1 MFKKKENLNQ
11 EKIPVSST
19 ESQANQDLY
28 KSLDEESFKD
38 ADRLISSMASQQR
51 KQMNSKPKAKTK
63 KQKPSNTE
71 TGNEEVTSSV
81 KFGYIEETDPSDEL
95 VPLVDLDH
103 TESAQ
108 AQAMIDEPSQPIKNP
123 YAPEE
128 LDPIDL
134 NDDNYNNSIQ
144 SQGSLTDFNPII
156 SDNENFGK
164 EAEPVNE
171 LNISDKKRK
180 KKKEKSSELLDEN
193 QKKKKNKNLINIL
206 FFLIVVIGFG
216 LLFGYTYFSNEI
228 ELLLGGNETIV
239 TDTLNK
245 GDLSNSGQDI
255 DYSINDLTYDVKL
268 STVENLSKATL
279 AESLEYLAEFNK
291 ATTGHLK
298 DITNEVVL
306 HKSEKNR
313 SIENEMQE
321 IQSAI
326 KKDIETIKTY
336 KKVFIKFGDVEVITK
351 VIARLEN
358 AHSYAGAIKN
368 NMTEKA
374 MAECANLY
382 IEEEQLLNQSFVNE
396 LANYLEIND
405 VTYEIK
411 DTSIK
416 YSIKDANSTSKK

>member
-1 MFKKKENLNQ
+1 MLKKKKNLDQ
-11 EKIPVSST
+11 EKTSVFNT
-19 ESQANQDLY
+19 ESQVNQDIY

-38 ADRLISSMASQQR
+38 ADKLISDMAAQQR
-51 KQMNSKPKAKTK
+51 KQMGSKPKTK
-63 KQKPSNTE
+63 KQKHSNTE
-71 TGNEEVTSSV
+71 EISSEETTSSV

-95 VPLVDLDH
+95 IPLADLDN
-103 TESAQ
+103 TEPIQS
-108 AQAMIDEPSQPIKNP
+108 QAMIDESSQPIKNP
-123 YAPEE
+123 YTPE
-128 LDPIDL
+128 DL
-134 NDDNYNNSIQ
+134 TPVDLSDSNYNNSKQ
-144 SQGSLTDFNPII
+144 PQGTLTDFDPTI
-156 SDNENFGK
+156 SESEGFGK
-164 EAEPVNE
+164 EAEPVKE
-171 LNISDKKRK
+171 LNTSDKKRK

-193 QKKKKNKNLINIL
+193 QKKKKNKNFINIL
-206 FFLIVVIGFG
+206 FFLIVMIGFV
-216 LLFGYTYFSNEI
+216 LLFGYTYFSSEI
-228 ELLLGGNETIV
+228 ELLFGGNETIA
-239 TDTLNK
+239 TNTLNQE
-245 GDLSNSGQDI
+245 DLSNSGQSI
-255 DYSINDLTYDVKL
+255 DYNIDDLTYDVKL
-268 STVENLSKATL
+268 NTAENLSKATL
-279 AESLEYLAEFNK
+279 AESLEYLSEFNK

-306 HKSEKNR
+306 HKAEKNR

-321 IQSAI
+321 IRVAI

-382 IEEEQLLNQSFVNE
+382 IEEEQSLNQSFVNE
-396 LANYLEIND
+396 LANYLELND

-416 YSIKDANSTSKK
+416 YSIKDANSTGKK